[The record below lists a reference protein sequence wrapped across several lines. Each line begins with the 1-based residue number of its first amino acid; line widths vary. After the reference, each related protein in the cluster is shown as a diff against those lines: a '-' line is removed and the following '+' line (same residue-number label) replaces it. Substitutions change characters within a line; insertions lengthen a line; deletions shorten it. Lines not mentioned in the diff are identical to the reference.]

1 MTGTEVVLFRKAN
14 KQVISEN
21 KKLVPRETWHGGGC
35 MLVLDK
41 GDITIYRYH
50 CIGIK
55 DVNESRQNSEQK
67 LQ

>member
-1 MTGTEVVLFRKAN
+1 MTGAEVVLFRKARSV
-14 KQVISEN
+14 KIRSRFPG
-21 KKLVPRETWHGGGC
+21 KLGMEGC
-35 MLVLDK
+35 MSVLDK

-50 CIGIK
+50 CICIK